1 MEGISWVR
9 ANLCPVRY
17 CLNDQLP
24 TAGAVTAVH
33 RSPPDSFHVAGATL
47 DTAGRSALRE
57 ASHSVNLTME
67 DPALIAAIQPDMLT
81 SHHHERIRRRYSPR
95 HRRRLCLR

>member
-1 MEGISWVR
+1 MGPCKPLSRSI
-9 ANLCPVRY
+9 
-17 CLNDQLP
+17 LP
-24 TAGAVTAVH
+24 ERPIAYSGRGTTAVH
-33 RSPPDSFHVAGATL
+33 RSHPDSSDVAGATL

-67 DPALIAAIQPDMLT
+67 DPALIAAIRPDMLT
-81 SHHHERIRRRYSPR
+81 SHHRERIRRRYSPR